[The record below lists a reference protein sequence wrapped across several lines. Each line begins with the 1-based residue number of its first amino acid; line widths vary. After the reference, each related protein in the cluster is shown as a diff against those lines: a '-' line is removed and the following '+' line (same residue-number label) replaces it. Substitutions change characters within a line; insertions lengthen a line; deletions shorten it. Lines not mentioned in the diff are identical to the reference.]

1 MRILHVLDHSPPQY
15 SAYSYQALVLL
26 QAQRARGWHTIQLT
40 GPAQGESEAAD
51 RNQGGFRYFRTAP
64 PRGPLARLPG
74 WRTAAAVAAMA
85 RRLRHAAHLTRPD
98 LLHAHPPLA
107 NAWAALR
114 AGRRLGLPVLIQLPA
129 SLGESLLARSLAL
142 HAARRAD
149 AVAVPSAAML
159 HELQRRGLPA
169 GRLLLAPEPLVSLP
183 PPRQPRDP
191 ALAARLGVDQGPVL
205 GLALAARAGAALLMA
220 ALPALLRRHPRLR
233 VLLLG
238 GTAAPAGFP
247 AVASGPI
254 APGQLG
260 RYLDLVDILAWPQPE
275 AVAADPAMLDA
286 MARGAVLAASDI
298 PVHRELILHGRNG
311 VLFEAGHPGA
321 IVDALGALLDEPG
334 CWPRLR
340 IGAREH
346 VEREFGAAACAAR
359 YAPAYT
365 RLLEQHRLD

>member
-15 SAYSYQALVLL
+15 SAYSSRALALL

-51 RNQGGFRYFRTAP
+51 RNQGGFRYFRTTP
-64 PRGPLARLPG
+64 PRGLLARLPG
-74 WRTAAAVAAMA
+74 CSAAAAVAAMA
-85 RRLRHAAHLTRPD
+85 RRLRHAARLTRPD

-129 SLGESLLARSLAL
+129 TLGESLLARTLAL

-149 AVAVPSAAML
+149 AVGVPSAAML
-159 HELQRRGLPA
+159 RELQGRGLPA
-169 GRLLLAPEPLVSLP
+169 GRLLLAPEPLIGV

-191 ALAARLGVDQGPVL
+191 VLAARLSLDQGPVL
-205 GLALAARAGAALLMA
+205 GITVADSAVLLA

-238 GTAAPAGFP
+238 GAAAPSGMA

-254 APGQLG
+254 PRGELG
-260 RYLDLVDILAWPQPE
+260 RYLDLVDILVWPQPE
-275 AVAADPAMLDA
+275 AAVADLVLLDA

-298 PVHRELILHGRNG
+298 PVHRELILHGKNG

-321 IVDALGALLDEPG
+321 LLDSLGALLDEPG

-340 IGAREH
+340 IGARQH
-346 VEREFGAAACAAR
+346 AEREFGASACAAR
-359 YAPAYT
+359 YAPVYT
-365 RLLEQHRLD
+365 QLLEQRGMD